1 MASPAASFREPLHI
15 LGAGSIGM
23 LWAASIRTAL
33 PSYPVTLL
41 LRDHH
46 RTRLKDHLDIAWRR
60 PHHEQQQATKL
71 SLPIQFLDDEDDP
84 EKISTLV
91 LTTKAYQAKDAVQS
105 VLDRLDPSSSKIVVL
120 CNGALSVR
128 DELSKILDNTIPVP
142 LVLAT
147 TTHGAYQEE
156 NNSDNDTT
164 VQLFHAGVG
173 KTFVEEGSED
183 LAKLWDSV
191 GLHCQSIP
199 SADMNALLWK
209 KLAANCVINPLTAL
223 FQCTNGELLMQP
235 AFPELQHELLQELAQ
250 VAQAAETHHTDDDV
264 LISEESL
271 RQFVLQ
277 VIQDTRD
284 NKSSM
289 YQDVLKKQRT
299 EVDHLNGYVVRKG
312 RELGVD
318 CPANEEMYQ
327 RIREVQGDK

>member
-1 MASPAASFREPLHI
+1 
-15 LGAGSIGM
+15 
-23 LWAASIRTAL
+23 
-33 PSYPVTLL
+33 
-41 LRDHH
+41 
-46 RTRLKDHLDIAWRR
+46 
-60 PHHEQQQATKL
+60 
-71 SLPIQFLDDEDDP
+71 
-84 EKISTLV
+84 
-91 LTTKAYQAKDAVQS
+91 

-128 DELSKILDNTIPVP
+128 DELSKILDNIP

-147 TTHGAYQEE
+147 TTHGAYQE
-156 NNSDNDTT
+156 NSSDNDT
-164 VQLFHAGVG
+164 VQLFHAGEG
-173 KTFVEEGSED
+173 KTFVEGSED

-191 GLHCQSIP
+191 GLHCQTIP

-235 AFPELQHELLQELAQ
+235 SFPELQHELLKELAQ
-250 VAQAAETHHTDDDV
+250 VAQAETHTDV
-264 LISEESL
+264 SEESL

-312 RELGVD
+312 SESGVD
-318 CPANEEMYQ
+318 CPANEDMYE
-327 RIREVQGDK
+327 RIREVQGGK